1 MKVKVLLFFFIS
13 SISLVSCKEKS
24 ANDLFE
30 SFVHKKLNEK
40 YIVLKTASVNSIE
53 SLDKDYRKII
63 ENHSKEKYIV
73 QLISG
78 IIFMYPKTTEM
89 KL

>member
-30 SFVHKKLNEK
+30 SFVHKKLM
-40 YIVLKTASVNSIE
+40 
-53 SLDKDYRKII
+53 KI
-63 ENHSKEKYIV
+63 
-73 QLISG
+73 LIG
-78 IIFMYPKTTEM
+78 THWIGFQKILLILRNLF
-89 KL
+89 LI

>member
-1 MKVKVLLFFFIS
+1 MLCGLPSITAARRILMKVKVLLFFFIS

-53 SLDKDYRKII
+53 SLDKII
-63 ENHSKEKYIV
+63 EK
-73 QLISG
+73 
-78 IIFMYPKTTEM
+78 
-89 KL
+89 